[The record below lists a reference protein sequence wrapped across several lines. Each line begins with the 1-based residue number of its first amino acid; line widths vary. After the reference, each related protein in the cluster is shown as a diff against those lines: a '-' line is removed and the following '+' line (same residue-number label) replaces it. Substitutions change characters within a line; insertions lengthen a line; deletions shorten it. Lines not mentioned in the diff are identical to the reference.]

1 MHEILLRAKT
11 SGTPL
16 IDGET
21 ATFVW
26 HGKFPPVIIGDFT
39 SWEDGSPLTFTRLR
53 KKLWTCSVTFPAD
66 AYLEYIFSMD
76 GQRVTDPF
84 NPHTTPSG
92 LGKTNQYFYMSAGSP
107 TPLARHQASIPRGTV
122 TRYTVS
128 TAPFEWVIG
137 RQRIVYLYQPP
148 VDVPVP
154 LVVVWDGIE
163 YNRRVNLPAI
173 LDNLI
178 AQERIRPVAL
188 AMVQNGKQA
197 RTIEYTCNDA
207 TLGFLTQYVLPL
219 AQANLRLTDT
229 KQGNFGVM
237 GASLGGLM
245 ALYTGLRLPHIFNHV
260 LTQSGAFGSDDT
272 ESVVYALARHLPVLP
287 LRIWMD
293 VGAYDFSDIRTANY
307 AMLSLL
313 QDRGYKVTL
322 RQHNA
327 GHNYPA
333 WRTDIWRGVE
343 WMFG

>member
-1 MHEILLRAKT
+1 MHELLLRAKT
-11 SGTPL
+11 AGTPL

-26 HGKFPPVIIGDFT
+26 HGKFPPIIRGDFT
-39 SWEDGSPLTFTRLR
+39 RWEDGSPLTFTRLR
-53 KKLWTCSVTFPAD
+53 RGLWTCSMPFPAD
-66 AYLEYIFSMD
+66 AYLEYMFILD
-76 GQRVTDPF
+76 GQRVPDPF

-92 LGKTNQYFYMSAGSP
+92 LGKTNQYFYMPAGSP
-107 TPLARHQASIPRGTV
+107 TSLARCESSIPQGAV
-122 TRYTVS
+122 SRYVVS
-128 TAPFEWVIG
+128 AAPYESVIG

-163 YNRRVNLPAI
+163 YFRRVNLPAI

-188 AMVQNGKQA
+188 AMIQNGRQA
-197 RTIEYTCNDA
+197 RPIEYACNDA

-219 AQANLRLTDT
+219 AQANMRLTDI
-229 KQGNFGVM
+229 KQGNYGVL

-245 ALYTGLRLPHIFNHV
+245 ALYTGLRLPHIFSHV
-260 LTQSGAFGSDDT
+260 ITQSGAFGSDDS
-272 ESVVYALARHLPVLP
+272 ESVVYALVRHLPVKP

-293 VGAYDFSDIRTANY
+293 VGLYDFTDIRSAND
-307 AMLSLL
+307 AMSALL
-313 QDRGYKVTL
+313 QERGYKVAL

-333 WRTDIWRGVE
+333 WRNNVWRGLE